1 GSRAALFFLIR
12 RIASVRDTAEDFPS
26 PLLRVLEYDL
36 PDIAECDA
44 AMLVAD
50 LVLSN
55 ERAVL
60 AFVADANAQ
69 AKARHVFIELDV
81 LSLAGLD
88 FELGDSRLTELH
100 GPSVLGRTWEY
111 RNLLPKSSRVPLWS
125 CMIEGLRRLARVLGR
140 PVFPCPQYFAI
151 KEIAGERN

>member
-1 GSRAALFFLIR
+1 MGAADARDREVVERVPILFEVPLDLDEAARFEIAGSRFEITCDHGGEGVRGSRAALFFLIR

-88 FELGDSRLTELH
+88 FELGDSR
-100 GPSVLGRTWEY
+100 
-111 RNLLPKSSRVPLWS
+111 
-125 CMIEGLRRLARVLGR
+125 
-140 PVFPCPQYFAI
+140 
-151 KEIAGERN
+151 